1 MPLTDSA
8 QLRRLI
14 PSCGVG
20 ISDEAT
26 SNPAQGTTAS
36 EPNGPGNVQQL
47 TIQAVSW
54 CWRHGHP
61 VATLVANDG
70 GMPLT
75 ISLATD
81 DAQALSPL
89 YRGHGVGRSRTYDLL
104 EGSIAAL
111 GGRLIGVLLGAAVDG
126 TPEAALSLESPFGV
140 HTVPAHV
147 ADALVM
153 AWRHTL
159 PLRDLRAVM
168 DLAGDAVGTHVTSTS
183 TSTGTSTDSA
193 MSAGTGACDAPLP
206 EAMRAFIDSLDLSG
220 LGGSSH

>member
-1 MPLTDSA
+1 M
-8 QLRRLI
+8 
-14 PSCGVG
+14 
-20 ISDEAT
+20 
-26 SNPAQGTTAS
+26 
-36 EPNGPGNVQQL
+36 QQL

-159 PLRDLRAVM
+159 PLLADPRTLRDLRAVM

-183 TSTGTSTDSA
+183 TGASTDSA